1 MSEPPKLFLKTQ
13 KTKEKKKILQKS
25 RKLSVVDE
33 NKYIEKIISSTAEN
47 TKSKMK
53 KGLMHM
59 LEEKGKINFK
69 KKKNIF

>member
-1 MSEPPKLFLKTQ
+1 M
-13 KTKEKKKILQKS
+13 QKS
-25 RKLSVVDE
+25 RKLSVMDE

-47 TKSKMK
+47 SKYKMK
-53 KGLMHM
+53 KGLMNI